1 MTSKHFRGELLTI
14 DWTVSLILIILATP
28 GFPPKLQV
36 GLQTHLYSYRY
47 ISRNPSEASSQLMG

>member
-14 DWTVSLILIILATP
+14 DWTISLILIILATP

-47 ISRNPSEASSQLMG
+47 ISGNPS